1 MVEVKKLSGMS
12 SITGERDLTS
22 DYDREEQNQNNLANV
37 INDAFLSPMREYIP
51 LSPCNGVLD
60 TDTES
65 DLIVTEES
73 VFKKLSALIPTKAP
87 GPDDVPGWLLKENA
101 DILERPITTIVN
113 SSFRETRVPQSWKRA
128 NIIPIP
134 KQKPISDVNKHLR
147 PISLTPILSKLAEDY
162 IVDEF
167 VKPAVLK
174 KVDPQQFGTVP
185 GSCTNHA
192 LISMLHSWYSST
204 DGNGA
209 TVRVVL
215 LDFKKAFDL
224 IDHNIL
230 IHKLS
235 SYDIPHRINMWITDF
250 LTCRQQRVKLGQQCY
265 SEWGATPSG
274 VPQGTKLGPWLFVI
288 MLNDLASPGKDMW
301 KYVDDSTISE
311 TILKN
316 EVSHIKDAVDDL
328 ANQSRADKFQLN
340 ESKCKEMRIS
350 FSKVEKDLDPITLND
365 KVLEIVDHAKILGL
379 RVSCNLKWNDHVS
392 EVVKKAST
400 RLYFLSQLK
409 RSNVGSKELVQFF
422 KSCIRSLLEYA
433 CPVFHD
439 SLPVYL
445 SNDLER
451 IQKRAMR
458 IIYPPTS
465 YQEALAIA
473 GLVPFVVRRQQLT
486 DKLFKQISNDK
497 THKLNKLL
505 PSENSSTINLRNKR
519 KFSIPNVKTNRF
531 KNSFIISNS
540 IKAISN

>member
-1 MVEVKKLSGMS
+1 M
-12 SITGERDLTS
+12 
-22 DYDREEQNQNNLANV
+22 
-37 INDAFLSPMREYIP
+37 
-51 LSPCNGVLD
+51 
-60 TDTES
+60 
-65 DLIVTEES
+65 
-73 VFKKLSALIPTKAP
+73 
-87 GPDDVPGWLLKENA
+87 
-101 DILERPITTIVN
+101 N

-147 PISLTPILSKLAEDY
+147 PISLTPILSKLAEDH

-174 KVDPQQFGTVP
+174 KVDPQQFGTVSS
-185 GSCTNHA
+185 SCTNHA

-265 SEWGATPSG
+265 SEWGAIPSG

-288 MLNDLASPGKDMW
+288 MINDLASLGKDMW

-316 EVSHIKDAVDDL
+316 EVSHIKDAVDDW

-340 ESKCKEMRIS
+340 ELKCKEMRIS
-350 FSKVEKDLDPITLND
+350 FSKVEKDLDPIILND

-409 RSNVGSKELVQFF
+409 RSNVGSKELVQLF

-433 CPVFHD
+433 CPVFHI
-439 SLPVYL
+439 VYPCTSQMTWKEFKSAL
-445 SNDLER
+445 SIR
-451 IQKRAMR
+451 QHHTKR
-458 IIYPPTS
+458 
-465 YQEALAIA
+465 
-473 GLVPFVVRRQQLT
+473 
-486 DKLFKQISNDK
+486 
-497 THKLNKLL
+497 H
-505 PSENSSTINLRNKR
+505 
-519 KFSIPNVKTNRF
+519 
-531 KNSFIISNS
+531 
-540 IKAISN
+540 